1 MASEIDEN
9 PVSQVLRHIL
19 KNLTGFTIDITA
31 TTATT
36 TAITDG
42 IASTGNQNT
51 RRTRNISDV
60 VVSVALVS
68 SAASASSPASSISSR
83 NIRKIR
89 SRSMVAVAISDSVT
103 IPTNPSMALNSTVVV
118 TRTTTSASTTTAA
131 KPDQH
136 VYNSTNYLSDQDDLE
151 YSILAA
157 FSDMQTV
164 FLACICTLL
173 PLIVALAIAFGLRHA
188 WRKYRL
194 RRNGTSDL
202 PWYRGVC
209 SRDDTAESLHHR
221 PHRNSISIQP
231 ATRILSAQD
240 LVNGLNGPRYICET
254 EVMEEVAL
262 AAGNGEFASPGNHT
276 SKNANGNIITLTLKN
291 NHLIVETEERA
302 MTMTDNS
309 FVVEVQPKYLKDDVD
324 IINNGSIDDITG
336 RVTDQQALV
345 HREEIPEDHSLEFST
360 TKLFGS
366 INTGLSQSDLSIASR
381 GSVNHSYRYGN
392 QMEYD
397 AAQLGYM
404 YEDSNYKNDLLS
416 RDLEGVPKWVEFDKS
431 PDTEKTLL
439 NDCENSSFNKDT
451 TEYKKLNNLD
461 SSLDS
466 NSSLEHQDSTDA
478 SNSTDTVRS
487 NPNLQVNGATPN
499 KLESM
504 ERKSLIGDYDKLEH
518 SHQTCNKTKP
528 IITGAL
534 FKDDIHDDII
544 LSINDNN
551 MNNKLGNGTLLSPTE
566 LNKTLKTLCG
576 EEKPE
581 GSVFVPCHKRT
592 NSIPPRLI
600 EDTLDID
607 RKKGIDIYSQI
618 KTSILPGLTP
628 KFELLQNEVSPID
641 EKES

>member
-1 MASEIDEN
+1 
-9 PVSQVLRHIL
+9 
-19 KNLTGFTIDITA
+19 
-31 TTATT
+31 
-36 TAITDG
+36 
-42 IASTGNQNT
+42 
-51 RRTRNISDV
+51 
-60 VVSVALVS
+60 
-68 SAASASSPASSISSR
+68 
-83 NIRKIR
+83 
-89 SRSMVAVAISDSVT
+89 
-103 IPTNPSMALNSTVVV
+103 
-118 TRTTTSASTTTAA
+118 
-131 KPDQH
+131 
-136 VYNSTNYLSDQDDLE
+136 
-151 YSILAA
+151 
-157 FSDMQTV
+157 
-164 FLACICTLL
+164 
-173 PLIVALAIAFGLRHA
+173 
-188 WRKYRL
+188 
-194 RRNGTSDL
+194 
-202 PWYRGVC
+202 
-209 SRDDTAESLHHR
+209 
-221 PHRNSISIQP
+221 
-231 ATRILSAQD
+231 
-240 LVNGLNGPRYICET
+240 
-254 EVMEEVAL
+254 MEEVAL

-291 NHLIVETEERA
+291 NHIIVETEERA
-302 MTMTDNS
+302 MAMSDNS

-324 IINNGSIDDITG
+324 INTGSIDDITG

-345 HREEIPEDHSLEFST
+345 HREEIPEDRSL
-360 TKLFGS
+360 
-366 INTGLSQSDLSIASR
+366 ASR

-404 YEDSNYKNDLLS
+404 YEGSNYMNDLVS
-416 RDLEGVPKWVEFDKS
+416 RDLEGVSKWVEFDKS

-439 NDCENSSFNKDT
+439 NECDNSNLDKDNN
-451 TEYKKLNNLD
+451 EYKKLNNLD

-518 SHQTCNKTKP
+518 SHQTCNNTKP

-534 FKDDIHDDII
+534 FKDDMHEDIK
-544 LSINDNN
+544 LSVNDNN
-551 MNNKLGNGTLLSPTE
+551 INNKFGNGTLLSPSE
-566 LNKTLKTLCG
+566 LNKNLKTVCG
-576 EEKPE
+576 DQKPE